1 MGENIKSWMCGLE
14 ISTDQTNIL
23 LAMGHRI
30 TANFEHWII
39 YPCDG
44 QIKLYMISPFF
55 INDL

>member
-1 MGENIKSWMCGLE
+1 MCGLE

-30 TANFEHWII
+30 TANFEHWFI

-44 QIKLYMISPFF
+44 QMFSFNAGNLAYLSSEVNETIR
-55 INDL
+55 